1 MKKFIFCLVVMLL
14 IMSGIEAQTTI
25 SLSAKD
31 KGVVFEGIG
40 AVSAGASRRNLI
52 EYSEKERSEV
62 LDFLFKTKFGAGFH
76 HLNPFYIYE
85 NPCFT
90 NSTMFAILVYLNI
103 IMMKTFNN
111 EFNTKQ

>member
-1 MKKFIFCLVVMLL
+1 
-14 IMSGIEAQTTI
+14 MSGIKAQTTI

-40 AVSAGASRRNLI
+40 AVSSGASMRNLI
-52 EYSEKERSEV
+52 EYSEKERAVV
-62 LDFLFKTKFGAGFH
+62 LHFLFKPNFGAGFQ
-76 HLNPFYIYE
+76 HLNPCCIYE

-90 NSTMFAILVYLNI
+90 NSTMLAILVYLNI